1 MVFNYVVNKLVK
13 IVSYLFVHF
22 NRRGIISVVLNAK
35 LNSSYKID
43 IWPLSFVRIKPLL
56 ELDISV
62 VKI

>member
-1 MVFNYVVNKLVK
+1 MFNYVVTNKLVK
-13 IVSYLFVHF
+13 IVSYLFGHF
-22 NRRGIISVVLNAK
+22 NRPGIISVLLNAK

-43 IWPLSFVRIKPLL
+43 VWHLSFVRIKPLL